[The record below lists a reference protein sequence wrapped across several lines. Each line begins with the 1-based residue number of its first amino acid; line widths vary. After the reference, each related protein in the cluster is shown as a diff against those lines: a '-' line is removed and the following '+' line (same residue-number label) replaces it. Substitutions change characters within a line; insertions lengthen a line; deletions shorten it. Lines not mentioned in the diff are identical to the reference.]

1 METPFDI
8 HYFKICFVANY
19 NIRVLEKIIRASGE
33 NVMMSNIIYY
43 EYGNSIKC
51 VVSFRSIR
59 KILAFY
65 LQLGGKIYY
74 NITSLKISYG
84 TKWGNN
90 ISLAYNVRDSM
101 HNQKT
106 KLCMINDTD
115 GVGPIPETKNKT
127 CIDGNVTFTD
137 SNKIFTSV
145 PHVNISNL
153 FPNYI
158 AMMLVPFI
166 IIVYLEI

>member
-1 METPFDI
+1 MGQQ
-8 HYFKICFVANY
+8 YKY
-19 NIRVLEKIIRASGE
+19 
-33 NVMMSNIIYY
+33 M
-43 EYGNSIKC
+43 
-51 VVSFRSIR
+51 
-59 KILAFY
+59 
-65 LQLGGKIYY
+65 
-74 NITSLKISYG
+74 
-84 TKWGNN
+84 
-90 ISLAYNVRDSM
+90 AYNVRDSM